1 MKIGIV
7 AGYCTTSFISM
18 VTLYI
23 TVIVTIFAGLFAGVV
38 LDKLPVTTFYAI
50 MLPLE
55 TALIVALLNQK
66 QKFDRR
72 TRFLDTLIVKIEKDP
87 AENVG
92 TMKEILDAVRT
103 LSGEASL
110 SRWTLRKK
118 ILHYYAKITLG
129 LIIVG
134 GVALVFQFIIQTVAA
149 NMNAGNWVGV
159 GWLFIYTLFAVF
171 VVILLLYVVDK
182 YYDRIIS
189 RMVGQKGPPKE

>member
-1 MKIGIV
+1 MKIEIV
-7 AGYCTTSFISM
+7 AGYCTTSFISI

-55 TALIVALLNQK
+55 TGLIVGLLNQK

-103 LSGEASL
+103 PSSETS
-110 SRWTLRKK
+110 SSSWTLRKK
-118 ILHYYAKITLG
+118 IFRYYAKITLG
-129 LIIVG
+129 LIILG

-149 NMNAGNWVGV
+149 NMNAGN
-159 GWLFIYTLFAVF
+159 
-171 VVILLLYVVDK
+171 
-182 YYDRIIS
+182 
-189 RMVGQKGPPKE
+189 